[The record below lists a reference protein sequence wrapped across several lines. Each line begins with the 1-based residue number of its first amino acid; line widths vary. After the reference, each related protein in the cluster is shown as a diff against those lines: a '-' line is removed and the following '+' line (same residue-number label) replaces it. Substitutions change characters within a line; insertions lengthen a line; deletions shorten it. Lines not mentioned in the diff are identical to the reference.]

1 MQMTSISTLANPVVA
16 QMDSAA
22 YDYLLIELIP
32 TLRSSAQVATM
43 RTKALE
49 VEMQKAQLIQPS
61 ADKEKEKGAE
71 KDPDEPLR
79 VRLENIGMH
88 VGANLAERYVFWLSI
103 RNI

>member
-1 MQMTSISTLANPVVA
+1 MASLTALANPIVA

-49 VEMQKAQLIQPS
+49 VEMQKAHLIQPS
-61 ADKEKEKGAE
+61 TDKDKEKGVE
-71 KDPDEPLR
+71 KDPDEPLKA
-79 VRLENIGMH
+79 RLESIGMH
-88 VGANLAERYVFWLSI
+88 VGANLVERYVLWLSV
-103 RNI
+103 RN